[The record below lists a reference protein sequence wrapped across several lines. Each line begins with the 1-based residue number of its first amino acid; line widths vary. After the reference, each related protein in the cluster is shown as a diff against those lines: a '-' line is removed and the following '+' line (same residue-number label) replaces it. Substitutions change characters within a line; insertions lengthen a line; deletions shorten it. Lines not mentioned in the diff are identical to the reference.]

1 MMVSFLFI
9 INDLQFHAIFAY
21 SNLLKMPKLSM
32 RTIYL
37 CFFIVSLVQCH
48 MMHLDVIPIFIY
60 KNERIKNNKKIMKSY
75 SELSSEELKT
85 TA

>member
-1 MMVSFLFI
+1 
-9 INDLQFHAIFAY
+9 
-21 SNLLKMPKLSM
+21 M

-60 KNERIKNNKKIMKSY
+60 KNERIENNKKIMKSY

-85 TA
+85 TV

>member
-37 CFFIVSLVQCH
+37 YFLLLVSFNV
-48 MMHLDVIPIFIY
+48 MMHLDVISIFIY
-60 KNERIKNNKKIMKSY
+60 KNERIENNKIV
-75 SELSSEELKT
+75 
-85 TA
+85 